1 MIHENSDVQSS
12 NIGPNSHIWQYCVV
26 LPKAIIG
33 DNCNICSHCFI
44 ENEVTIGDN
53 VTIKNGTK
61 IWDGITI
68 EDNVFIGPN
77 VTFTN
82 DLYPR
87 SKEYKKT
94 YLKTIIK
101 MGATVGAS
109 STILPGLT
117 IGKKAMIGAGALV
130 THDVPPNAI
139 VEGVPARI
147 TGYIGAKTNKA
158 HNELLLENQKLS
170 TKGTKLIHLTN
181 IPDLRGHLC
190 VGETN
195 KELPFIPKR
204 IFYIF
209 DVPSSKVRGAHA
221 HRECHQLLICLKGS
235 VSVITDDGKTQ
246 EEITL
251 NKPHLGL
258 LLEAGVWG
266 IQYKYSQ
273 DAILLVLASHE
284 YDESDYIRDYDE
296 YIQYKLNT

>member
-1 MIHENSDVQSS
+1 MI
-12 NIGPNSHIWQYCVV
+12 
-26 LPKAIIG
+26 LPDANIG

-44 ENEVTIGDN
+44 ENEVIIGDN

-61 IWDGITI
+61 IWDGITV

-87 SKEYKKT
+87 SKEYKNE

-101 MGATVGAS
+101 EGATVGAS
-109 STILPGLT
+109 ATILPGIT
-117 IGKKAMIGAGALV
+117 IGKKAMIGAGSVV
-130 THDVPPNAI
+130 TNDVPPNAI

-147 TGYIGAKTNKA
+147 IGYVGTKTHEVHSELIAK
-158 HNELLLENQKLS
+158 HQKLS
-170 TKGTKLIHLTN
+170 TTGTQIINLTN

-190 VGETN
+190 VGELN
-195 KELPFIPKR
+195 KELPFVPKR

-221 HRECHQLLICLKGS
+221 HKACHQMLICLKGS
-235 VSVITDDGKTQ
+235 VSVITDDGKVQ

-296 YIQYKLNT
+296 YIQYKLNK